1 MVMEEDRKGLVNLSG
16 NSNEI
21 ESAYKV
27 GYGSGIDYSN
37 HAITQPPSKTDIV
50 SRINTIL
57 TSGSG
62 THR

>member
-1 MVMEEDRKGLVNLSG
+1 MEDEGRRVLVNSL
-16 NSNEI
+16 NNEVQP
-21 ESAYKV
+21 AYRV
-27 GYGSGIDYSN
+27 GYGSQIDYTN